1 MKPSKDHEPGRQLIC
16 SWHTR
21 PLPSKTVLKW
31 FLIIFGTVIILVGAG
46 IFFSISQMVSSDMRR
61 GPFDDLPLPHW
72 HEMGKYNEDISIH
85 VDFSIPSSQ
94 HRFFVYD
101 RKAKKILSSSKCAHG
116 AGGGSTID
124 EPVFSNVPNSQCS
137 SLGVYRLLR
146 NDRLKT
152 INAPC
157 IRVEG
162 LSSTNSNAY
171 KRGIVI
177 HGVPILADDI
187 TYGIPIPVTPLI
199 SQGCFAISSETL
211 SLLQELM
218 AEGKKIYLYAVYSR

>member
-1 MKPSKDHEPGRQLIC
+1 MKSSKDLNPKKILIGT
-16 SWHTR
+16 WQNKPVPYR
-21 PLPSKTVLKW
+21 TVLKW
-31 FLIIFGTVIILVGAG
+31 FLIFFGTIVMVAG
-46 IFFSISQMVSSDMRR
+46 TCIYLSFREMSNSDNRR

-124 EPVFSNVPNSQCS
+124 RPVFSNAPGSHCS
-137 SLGVYRLLR
+137 SLGEYRLLR

-157 IRVEG
+157 IRIEG

-177 HGVPILADDI
+177 HGAPILTDDI
-187 TYGIPIPVTPLI
+187 TDGIPIPVTPLI

-218 AEGKKIYLYAVYSR
+218 AKGKKIYLYAVYSS